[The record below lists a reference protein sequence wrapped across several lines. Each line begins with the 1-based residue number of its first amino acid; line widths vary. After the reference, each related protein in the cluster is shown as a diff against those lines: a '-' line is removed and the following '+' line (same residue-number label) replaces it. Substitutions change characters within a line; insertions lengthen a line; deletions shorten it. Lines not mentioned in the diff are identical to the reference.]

1 MIERNEIDRVVD
13 SHLINPIA
21 SFDPATPIIDAVA
34 DSFAYVELALD
45 LEEQFGL
52 RLSDGDLAEMATVGD
67 LSGVINDRV
76 AALNDGALN

>member
-1 MIERNEIDRVVD
+1 MIERNEIDSVVD
-13 SHLINPIA
+13 SHLVDPLS

-67 LSGVINDRV
+67 LSGAIDERL
-76 AALNDGALN
+76 AALNRKAVN